1 MDALYMPLFGRE
13 VLRVT
18 MGPCLCD
25 PNCGGYELRYQYAAR
40 DADLARALEQE
51 LAHQSWAEVQAV
63 LDAMTD
69 RPPGRD

>member
-1 MDALYMPLFGRE
+1 MDALYVPMFGRE

-18 MGPCLCD
+18 LGPCLCD
-25 PNCGGYELRYQYAAR
+25 PNCGGYLLRYQYAAR
-40 DADLARALEQE
+40 PADLATALEHE
-51 LAHQSWAEVQAV
+51 LAHQSWDEIQSV